1 MDRKETNTQT
11 GLAGFEP
18 AHTAVKVLCLNR
30 LAIALET
37 SKDIISIFRG
47 AHKRK
52 NNFIHTVMYM
62 KPTTLI
68 DMGVSINLT
77 EHELNVL

>member
-52 NNFIHTVMYM
+52 NNFIHTVMYYE
-62 KPTTLI
+62 T
-68 DMGVSINLT
+68 DYFDRHGSIYQS
-77 EHELNVL
+77 H